1 MKKKPARKLSRTKK
15 PPARQIVM
23 PRNRPSD
30 GVDAAENRR
39 RAELGDLGDS
49 KAAELLGLLRQVARP
64 GCKPAL
70 AALLSQ
76 EIAGILNAKDG
87 DTLRDLARI
96 IERPIARQAEEI
108 AYGIEAHLQSLAAA
122 AKDAKGRK
130 GRKPIQ
136 PQLPAVTRAAII
148 ESIREQMQC
157 SERTAAAAVD
167 KTSLAQLLGWKAGRP
182 RG

>member
-1 MKKKPARKLSRTKK
+1 MKKKPVRKLSRAKK
-15 PPARQIVM
+15 APARQIVM

-30 GVDAAENRR
+30 GADAAENRL
-39 RAELGDLGDS
+39 RAEWGDLRDS

-64 GCKPAL
+64 DCKPAL

-76 EIAGILNAKDG
+76 EVAAIVKTKDG
-87 DTLRDLARI
+87 DTLRDLARL

-108 AYGIEAHLQSLAAA
+108 AFGIEARMVALAAA
-122 AKDAKGRK
+122 AAGAKAPPRRK
-130 GRKPIQ
+130 LIVPELPPIK
-136 PQLPAVTRAAII
+136 RAAII
-148 ESIREQMQC
+148 ESIREQTNC
-157 SERTAAAAVD
+157 SERTASAAVD